1 MASQKRLSNKM
12 ADNFEQLIKHRQKFL
27 KKILSQG
34 YSLSAISTYE
44 RATRIFCDEIK
55 QRDVHIDS
63 LDTPDVEALFE
74 AVTEKAS
81 KNSRSHFRFCLRR
94 FVEHL
99 VDAGMMI
106 PVNSEAKE
114 LTELE
119 RLCEEYEAYL
129 RYQRGLSEAT
139 IQCCMSYMARFMAFR
154 FGETPGDFNAITS
167 EDIISFIFKLKG
179 GPRFYRQK
187 ALPSRLRNLFN
198 FLFWSGKTER
208 DLSKSIP
215 RVTQKRPDLPRHLKP
230 KDIQRLV
237 EAVRTDDRNGRRNYA
252 MLLLMARLGL
262 RATEVIAIHLD
273 DIDWRSG
280 KILIRGKGKLHDRMP
295 LPADVGEAMVSYI
308 KNERVGSSRAL
319 FLSNCAPHKPFKN
332 AQMLGTIL
340 RNAFKK
346 IGLKPPQKYIGSH
359 LFRHSLA
366 TDMLRK
372 GASLD
377 EVSDVLRHRSRQ
389 TTMIYAK
396 YDIDALRSIA
406 RPWPVQG
413 GA

>member
-1 MASQKRLSNKM
+1 MASRKKLSNKM
-12 ADNFEQLIKHRQKFL
+12 ADSLELLANHRQEFVKG
-27 KKILSQG
+27 IISQG
-34 YSLSAISTYE
+34 YSRSAIDTYE
-44 RATRIFCDEIK
+44 RTTRHFCDEIK
-55 QRDVHIDS
+55 HRDLHIDS
-63 LDTPDVEALFE
+63 LDVPAVEVLFE
-74 AVTEKAS
+74 AVIAKAS
-81 KNSRSHFRFCLRR
+81 KTSRSLFKFSLERFIK
-94 FVEHL
+94 HL
-99 VDAGMMI
+99 VDAGVMI
-106 PVNSEAKE
+106 PVNSGAKE

-119 RLCEEYEAYL
+119 RLCEEYQAYL
-129 RYQRGLSEAT
+129 LYQRGLSEAT
-139 IQCCMSYMARFMAFR
+139 IQSCMGYMVRFMTFR
-154 FGETPGDFNAITS
+154 FGETLGDFNAITS

-179 GPRFYRQK
+179 GPRPCRK
-187 ALPSRLRNLFN
+187 NSLHSHMRNLFN
-198 FLFWSGKTER
+198 FLFWSSRTEL

-215 RVTQKRPDLPRHLKP
+215 RVIYKRPNLPRHMEP
-230 KDIQRLV
+230 KDIQRLI
-237 EAVRTDDRNGRRNYA
+237 EAVRTDNKNGHRNYA

-262 RATEVIAIHLD
+262 RATEVIAIQLD

-280 KILIRGKGKLHDRMP
+280 EILIRGKGKLHDRMP
-295 LPADVGEAMVSYI
+295 LTADVGEAMVSYI
-308 KNERVGSSRAL
+308 KNGRIGNSRTLFVSSY
-319 FLSNCAPHKPFKN
+319 APHKPFQN
-332 AQMLGTIL
+332 SQALGAIL

-406 RPWPVQG
+406 RVWPVQG

>member
-1 MASQKRLSNKM
+1 MTSRKRLPNKT
-12 ADNFEQLIKHRQKFL
+12 ADNLKRLTNHRQGFL
-27 KKILSQG
+27 KQVRAQG
-34 YSLSAISTYE
+34 YSLSAIYTYE
-44 RATRIFCDEIK
+44 RTTRHFCDEIK
-55 QRDVHIDS
+55 KRGLHIDS
-63 LDTPDVEALFE
+63 LDAPAVEALFE
-74 AVTEKAS
+74 AVIEKAS
-81 KNSRSHFRFCLRR
+81 KNSRSHFKFCLRR
-94 FVEHL
+94 FVDHL
-99 VDAGMMI
+99 VNAGVMT
-106 PVNSEAKE
+106 PANSGAKE

-119 RLCEEYEAYL
+119 RLCEEYKAYL

-139 IQCCMSYMARFMAFR
+139 IESCMGHMARFMTFR
-154 FGETPGDFNAITS
+154 FGNTLGDFNAITS

-179 GPRFYRQK
+179 GPKSYRQK
-187 ALPSRLRNLFN
+187 SLPSNLRNLFN
-198 FLFWSGKTER
+198 FLFWSGRTKL

-237 EAVRTDDRNGRRNYA
+237 EAVKTVGKNGRRNYA

-262 RATEVIAIHLD
+262 RATEVIAIQLD

-280 KILIRGKGKLHDRMP
+280 KILIRGKGKLHDPMP

-308 KNERVGSSRAL
+308 KNERVGSSRTL
-319 FLSNCAPHKPFKN
+319 FLSSRAPHKPFKN

-340 RNAFKK
+340 RKAFKK
-346 IGLKPPQKYIGSH
+346 IGLKPPQKFIGSH

-366 TDMLRK
+366 TDLLRK

-406 RPWPVQG
+406 RAWPVQG
-413 GA
+413 GV

>member
-1 MASQKRLSNKM
+1 M
-12 ADNFEQLIKHRQKFL
+12 ADSVERLANHRQEFVKVL
-27 KKILSQG
+27 NTQG
-34 YSLSAISTYE
+34 YSSSAINTYE
-44 RATRIFCDEIK
+44 RTTRHFCDEIK
-55 QRDVHIDS
+55 QRDLHIDS
-63 LDTPDVEALFE
+63 LDAPAVKALFE
-74 AVTEKAS
+74 AVIAKAS
-81 KNSRSHFRFCLRR
+81 KSSHTPSKFCLER
-94 FVEHL
+94 FIEHL
-99 VDAGMMI
+99 VDAGVMI
-106 PVNSEAKE
+106 PANSEEKE

-119 RLCEEYEAYL
+119 CLCEEYKAYL

-139 IQCCMSYMARFMAFR
+139 IQSCMGYLARFMTFR
-154 FGETPGDFNAITS
+154 FGETLGDFNAITS
-167 EDIISFIFKLKG
+167 EDIVSFICKLKSN
-179 GPRFYRQK
+179 PRFYRQK

-198 FLFWSGKTER
+198 FLFWSGRTES
-208 DLSKSIP
+208 DLSKGIP
-215 RVTQKRPDLPRHLKP
+215 RVIHKRPDLPRHLEP

-237 EAVRTDDRNGRRNYA
+237 EAVRTDDKNGHRNYA

-262 RATEVIAIHLD
+262 RATEVIAIQLD

-280 KILIRGKGKLHDRMP
+280 EILIRGKGKLYDRMP
-295 LPADVGEAMVSYI
+295 LTPDVGEAMVSYI
-308 KNERVGSSRAL
+308 KNERVGSSRTL
-319 FLSNCAPHKPFKN
+319 FVSSRAPHKPFKN

-346 IGLKPPQKYIGSH
+346 IGLKPPHKFIGSH

-389 TTMIYAK
+389 TTMVYAK

-406 RPWPVQG
+406 RTWPVRG

>member
-12 ADNFEQLIKHRQKFL
+12 ADSLERLANHRQEFVEKV
-27 KKILSQG
+27 STQG
-34 YSLSAISTYE
+34 YSRRTIITYE
-44 RATRIFCDEIK
+44 QTARHFCDEIR
-55 QRDVHIDS
+55 QRGLHIDT
-63 LDTPDVEALFE
+63 LDALVVEALFE
-74 AVTEKAS
+74 AVIEKAYKS
-81 KNSRSHFRFCLRR
+81 SRNLVKFCLGR
-94 FVEHL
+94 FIEHL
-99 VDAGMMI
+99 VDAGVMI
-106 PVNSEAKE
+106 PVNPAPKE

-119 RLCEEYEAYL
+119 RLCEEYKAYL

-139 IQCCMSYMARFMAFR
+139 IESCTGYVGRFMAFR
-154 FGETPGDFNAITS
+154 FGETLGDFNAITS
-167 EDIISFIFKLKG
+167 EDIVSFISQLKG
-179 GPRFYRQK
+179 GPMSYRQK
-187 ALPSRLRNLFN
+187 VLPSRLRNLFN

-208 DLSKSIP
+208 DLSKGIP
-215 RVTQKRPDLPRHLKP
+215 RVIQKRPDLPRHLKP
-230 KDIQRLV
+230 EDIQRLI
-237 EAVRTDDRNGRRNYA
+237 EAVRTDDTKGRRNYA

-262 RATEVIAIHLD
+262 RATEVIAIQID

-280 KILIRGKGKLHDRMP
+280 EILIRGKGKLHDRMP

-308 KNERVGSSRAL
+308 KNGRVGISRAL
-319 FLSNCAPHKPFKN
+319 FVSSRAPHKPFKDS
-332 AQMLGTIL
+332 QMLGTIL

-346 IGLKPPQKYIGSH
+346 IGRKPPHKFIGSH

-377 EVSDVLRHRSRQ
+377 EISDVLRHRSRQ

-406 RPWPVQG
+406 RAWPVRG

>member
-1 MASQKRLSNKM
+1 MGSRKRLSSVM
-12 ADNFEQLIKHRQKFL
+12 ADSLERLANHSQAFVEGI
-27 KKILSQG
+27 SNQG
-34 YSLSAISTYE
+34 YSRKTIIIYE
-44 RATRIFCDEIK
+44 RTARHFCDEIK
-55 QRDVHIDS
+55 QRGLHIDT
-63 LDTPDVEALFE
+63 LDAPVVEALSE
-74 AVTEKAS
+74 AVIEKAAKS
-81 KNSRSHFRFCLRR
+81 TRNLVKYRLGRFI
-94 FVEHL
+94 EHL
-99 VDAGMMI
+99 VDVGVII
-106 PVNSEAKE
+106 PVKPRAKE

-119 RLCEEYEAYL
+119 RLCEEYKDYL

-139 IQCCMSYMARFMAFR
+139 IQMCMDYVRRFMTFR
-154 FGETPGDFNAITS
+154 FGETLGDFNTITP
-167 EDIISFIFKLKG
+167 EDIVSFICRLKG
-179 GPRFYRQK
+179 GCRPYRQK

-198 FLFWSGKTER
+198 FLFWSSRTKR

-215 RVTQKRPDLPRHLKP
+215 PVAQKRPDLPRHLMP
-230 KDIQRLV
+230 KDIQRLI
-237 EAVRTDDRNGRRNYA
+237 EAVRTDNTIGRRNYA

-262 RATEVIAIHLD
+262 RAAEVIAIQLD

-280 KILIRGKGKLHDRMP
+280 EILIRGKGKLHDRMP
-295 LPADVGEAMVSYI
+295 LTADVGEAIVGYI
-308 KNERVGSSRAL
+308 KNGRAGSSRIL
-319 FLSNCAPHKPFKN
+319 FVSSRPPHKPFKN
-332 AQMLGTIL
+332 SKMLRIFL
-340 RNAFKK
+340 QNAFEK
-346 IGLKPPQKYIGSH
+346 IGLKPPQKYVGSH

-406 RPWPVQG
+406 RAWPVRG